1 MTPSQPRTSLDLPPQ
16 SLKDAPPFGFGERGE
31 HVRELQKALAGL
43 GFFPHTPHKTFG
55 PRTRDAVGKFQ
66 LTHGIVRKPDEKGY
80 GYFGPKT
87 KAKLLGI
94 LAVPTK
100 KPFLFP
106 QLAFARSGIVR
117 KLLNF
122 TLGLTAG
129 TAAVGG
135 SYLATREDTTAIP
148 FPHEGKDFSLE
159 DLTLKEKLAQIYH
172 GSSYDS
178 LMGSRVDNALNHR
191 HITSRPGLINFTDW
205 LTDWLKSNET
215 IGGVHLFRSDARS
228 LDEVRRTSVEL
239 MAKSKIPPLISMDII
254 GGYTRHLGITQKDA
268 VEYGVPAEFLS
279 LTKHDK
285 NLVLPTQESLG
296 TAFNALKQKKDHAGQ
311 LRFRKLMEDYGAAI
325 GRICKDIGVVVNFA
339 PVLDMVKDVNG
350 TQFMEKNDET
360 YGSDLHTIMVLGFHF
375 MKGFQ
380 TLDGVMIAPK
390 HFVGTGKM
398 PTNPHDEEGLGVSG
412 MGGNDGSILPFQDA
426 IRGRLFHHQISPVYT
441 EDRTMRTL
449 RNEGDAEAITFT
461 TMPPVGGMMVSHT
474 QSFLNPKTPGTL
486 SPAIIR
492 DKLRNALG
500 FTGIAWTD
508 DMQMGGVTSHG
519 NTLSSERYAGA
530 LGAGAT
536 MPMVLHS
543 TGSLDDMAE
552 RVQLAIDTKEDLD
565 KDGKPDITLE
575 GIDARARLVLDTKAK
590 LGLLSSKNVAGHLV
604 YTNTARAYLSKTGA
618 LRK

>member
-1 MTPSQPRTSLDLPPQ
+1 MPQ
-16 SLKDAPPFGFGERGE
+16 SHTPVLSSSCRLEDAPPFGFGERGE
-31 HVRELQKALAGL
+31 HVRQLQEALARL
-43 GFFPHTPHKTFG
+43 GFFSHTPHRTFG
-55 PRTRDAVGKFQ
+55 PRTRDAVGRFQ
-66 LTHGIVRKPDEKGY
+66 LAHGIVRNQDEKGY

-87 KAKLLGI
+87 KAKLLSI
-94 LAVPTK
+94 IAVPSK
-100 KPFLFP
+100 NPFLR
-106 QLAFARSGIVR
+106 LDLTRSGIVR

-122 TLGLTAG
+122 ALGLTAG
-129 TAAVGG
+129 TAAVSG
-135 SYLATREDTTAIP
+135 SYLATREDTSAIS
-148 FPHEGKDFSLE
+148 FPHEGEEFSLE
-159 DLTLKEKLAQIYH
+159 GLTLKEKLAQIYH

-178 LMGSRVDNALNHR
+178 LTASRVDNALNHR

-205 LTDWLKSNET
+205 LTDWLKSDET

-228 LDEVRRTSVEL
+228 LDEVRRTAIEL
-239 MAKSKIPPLISMDII
+239 MAKGKIPPLISMDII

-268 VEYGVPAEFLS
+268 IEYGVPPQFLA

-311 LRFRKLMEDYGAAI
+311 LQFRKLMEDYGAAI
-325 GRICKDIGVVVNFA
+325 GRICRDIGVVVNFA

-380 TLDGVMIAPK
+380 TTDGVMIAPK

-398 PTNPHDEEGLGVSG
+398 PTNPHDEEDLGVSG
-412 MGGNDGSILPFQDA
+412 MGGKDGSILPFQDA
-426 IRGRLFHHQISPVYT
+426 IRGTLFHHQISPVYT
-441 EDRTMRTL
+441 EDRKLRTL
-449 RNEGDAEAITFT
+449 RNEGNAGAIAFT
-461 TMPPVGGMMVSHT
+461 TMPPVGGMMVSHA
-474 QSFLNPKTPGTL
+474 QSLLNPNTPGTL
-486 SPAIIR
+486 SSEIIR
-492 DKLRNALG
+492 DKLRTALG

-508 DMQMGGVTSHG
+508 DMQMGGITFHRDDV
-519 NTLSSERYAGA
+519 SSERYAHA

-543 TGSLDDMAE
+543 TGSLDDMTE

-575 GIDARARLVLDTKAK
+575 DIHAKVRLVLDTKVK
-590 LGLLSSKNVAGHLV
+590 LGLLSSDFRSGRLI

-618 LRK
+618 LKK